1 MFHMLRLLAI
11 LVITLCLSPV
21 AAADD
26 SLGVQRVQVTY
37 QNDGWYLDADIDFAL
52 NPQLRSVA
60 ERGLSLYFSA
70 DLVVYQPRWWWLDR
84 RLLQLER
91 VWSVSYNALLRQWRV
106 STGGLALPVNSLD
119 QALEMVRHIRGWR
132 FAEAGT
138 LDPDGTYEAR
148 LRLRLDVSQLSRP
161 FQVNALN
168 SSAWTLAT
176 PWHSFNIE
184 PAVLGVWQP

>member
-1 MFHMLRLLAI
+1 MRRLL
-11 LVITLCLSPV
+11 VIFLFSFWLMPPAQANQGSAV
-21 AAADD
+21 E
-26 SLGVQRVQVTY
+26 RVQV
-37 QNDGWYLDADIDFAL
+37 QHQADGWYLDADIAFNL

-70 DLVVYQPRWWWLDR
+70 DLIVAQPRWWWFNR
-84 RLLQLER
+84 RLLQVER

-106 STGGLALPVNSLD
+106 STGGLALPVSSLD

-132 FAEAGT
+132 FADTDALNPEQNY
-138 LDPDGTYEAR
+138 DAR

-176 PWHSFNIE
+176 PWLNFSIE
-184 PAVLGVWQP
+184 PDNLGAWQP